1 MKKLIFI
8 ILILTLLSGCSA
20 NKSTELSDTQFL
32 MDTVCTIRVG
42 GAEDE
47 TLNTALKAAFDKAY
61 EVAEVTDYYSAS
73 SDVTAINKA
82 QANQA
87 VQVSTHTI
95 SILSTALDICEK
107 SQGALDITIAPLKD
121 LWGFNKGEHTPPS
134 DDEIKSALSLVDY
147 KKIIVNKEDNTVT
160 KTDTNTKIDLGGC
173 AKGYAEDCVL
183 EILKSYNVEYALI
196 DFGGSILTYGENPS
210 RKDKSWIV
218 GIQKPFSQNGE
229 IAKTI
234 TADNSAV
241 VTSGTYQR
249 YFEWNNKKYHHILDT
264 NSGYP
269 TDNSIASASVT
280 HSSALTADC
289 LSTACLVLGNDKG
302 YKLAKH
308 YNADVIYIFGE

>member
-1 MKKLIFI
+1 MKK
-8 ILILTLLSGCSA
+8 ILLTILMLTLLSGCRA

-42 GAEDE
+42 GAEQE
-47 TLNTALKAAFDKAY
+47 TLNTALKAAFNKAY
-61 EVAEVTDYYSAS
+61 EVAEVTDYYSDS
-73 SDVTAINKA
+73 SDVTAINNA
-82 QANQA
+82 QANQP
-87 VQVSTHTI
+87 VSVSTHTI

-107 SQGALDITIAPLKD
+107 SQGAFDITIAPLKD

-147 KKIIVNKEDNTVT
+147 KKIIVNNEDNTVT

-183 EILKSYNVEYALI
+183 EVLKSYNVEYALI

-210 RKDKSWIV
+210 RKDKSWMV

-249 YFEWNNKKYHHILDT
+249 YFEWDNKKYHHILDT

-269 TDNSIASASVT
+269 TDNGIASASVV

-302 YKLAKH
+302 CELAKH

>member
-1 MKKLIFI
+1 MKK
-8 ILILTLLSGCSA
+8 ILLTILMLTLLSGCSA

-73 SDVTAINKA
+73 SDVTAINNA

-121 LWGFNKGEHTPPS
+121 LWRFNKGEYAPPS

-173 AKGYAEDCVL
+173 AKGYDDDCVL
-183 EILKSYNVEYALI
+183 EVLKSYNVEYALI

-210 RKDKSWIV
+210 RKDKSWVV

-249 YFEWNNKKYHHILDT
+249 YFEWGNKKYHHILDT
-264 NSGYP
+264 NNGYP
-269 TDNSIASASVT
+269 TDNGIASASVT

-302 YKLAKH
+302 YELAKKF
-308 YNADVIYIFGE
+308 NADVIYIFGE

>member
-8 ILILTLLSGCSA
+8 ILILTLLSGCNS
-20 NKSTELSDTQFL
+20 NKSIELSDTQFL

-42 GAEDE
+42 GAEEE

-61 EVAEVTDYYSAS
+61 EVAEVTDYYSDT
-73 SDVTAINKA
+73 SDVTAINNA

-87 VQVSTHTI
+87 VSVSTHTI
-95 SILSTALDICEK
+95 SILSTALEICEK
-107 SQGALDITIAPLKD
+107 SQGAFDITIAPLKD
-121 LWGFNKGEHTPPS
+121 LWGFNQGEHTPPS
-134 DDEIKSALSLVDY
+134 DDEINSALSLVDY
-147 KKIIVNKEDNTVT
+147 KKIIINKEDNTVT

-173 AKGYAEDCVL
+173 GKGYAEDCVL
-183 EILKSYNVEYALI
+183 EVLKSYDIEYALI

-229 IAKTI
+229 VANTI
-234 TADNSAV
+234 TANNSVV

-249 YFEWNNKKYHHILDT
+249 YFEWENKRYHHILDT

-269 TDNSIASASVT
+269 TDNGIASASVT

-289 LSTACLVLGNDKG
+289 LSTACLVLGNHKG
-302 YKLAKH
+302 YELAKQF
-308 YNADVIYIFGE
+308 NADVIFIFNE